1 MSYWDNICEIN
12 AKQESKGI
20 SKYGITLED
29 NDLLTVNQRIE
40 HAQEEAIDF
49 LKYTEHLKVALK
61 DNFTFADFERYIA
74 RAMEYDSDLAEFV
87 DKFDKQNDDDDTVMK
102 LLGVIAGYC
111 IKYSSS
117 LQELAMRLVDRLT
130 VDYPE
135 AYLKSAKVTHK

>member
-20 SKYGITLED
+20 SKYGVTLED

-49 LKYTEHLKVALK
+49 LKYAEHLKVALK

-74 RAMEYDSDLAEFV
+74 RALVYDSDLAEFV
-87 DKFDKQNDDDDTVMK
+87 DKFDIQNDDDTVMK
-102 LLGVIAGYC
+102 LLGAIAGYC
-111 IKYSSS
+111 VKNGVGM
-117 LQELAMRLVDRLT
+117 QKLAMTLIVRLT
-130 VDYPE
+130 GDYPE
-135 AYLKSAKVTHK
+135 AYRKDSMVTSK

>member
-20 SKYGITLED
+20 SKYGVTLED

-40 HAQEEAIDF
+40 HAQEEVIDF

-74 RAMEYDSDLAEFV
+74 RAMEYDRDLAEFV
-87 DKFDKQNDDDDTVMK
+87 DKFVNQNDDDTVMK
-102 LLGVIAGYC
+102 LLGAIAGYC
-111 IKYSSS
+111 IKNSYS
-117 LQELAMRLVDRLT
+117 LQELAMRFVDRLT
-130 VDYPE
+130 IDYPE
-135 AYLKSAKVTHK
+135 AYLKSAKVTPK

>member
-20 SKYGITLED
+20 SKYGVTLED

-61 DNFTFADFERYIA
+61 DNFTFADFERYVA
-74 RAMEYDSDLAEFV
+74 RALEYDRKLAEIV
-87 DKFDKQNDDDDTVMK
+87 DNFAKHNDDDFVMK

-117 LQELAMRLVDRLT
+117 LQELAMRLVDSLT